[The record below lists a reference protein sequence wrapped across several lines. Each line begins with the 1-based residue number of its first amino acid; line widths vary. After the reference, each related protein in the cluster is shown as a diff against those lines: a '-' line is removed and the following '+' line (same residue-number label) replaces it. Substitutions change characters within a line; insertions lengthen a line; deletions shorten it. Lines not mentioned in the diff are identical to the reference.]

1 MYPLIILGI
10 TARLHLADVESLY
23 ACLEINNTGEHDEFL
38 STEHDEIVSTD
49 FSVNG
54 GYTQ

>member
-1 MYPLIILGI
+1 MYSLIILWLS
-10 TARLHLADVESLY
+10 ARFHFVDVQSLY
-23 ACLEINNTGEHDEFL
+23 AGVLEEFL
-38 STEHDEIVSTD
+38 STEHDEFVSTD